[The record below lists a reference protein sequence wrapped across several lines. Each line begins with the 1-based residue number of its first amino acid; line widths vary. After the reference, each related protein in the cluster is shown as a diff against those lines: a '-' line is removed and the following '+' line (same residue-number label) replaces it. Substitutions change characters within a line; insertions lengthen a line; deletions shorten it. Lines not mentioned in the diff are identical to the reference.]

1 MRNLGFDEDVLSALE
16 LMTHDKNVPYMDYV
30 AKKKGNAIAKTV
42 KLADLS
48 HNSDLTRLDEIN
60 EAALNRVEKYKA
72 AIKLLS
78 EN

>member
-1 MRNLGFDEDVLSALE
+1 M
-16 LMTHDKNVPYMDYV
+16 MTHDNNVPYIDCV
-30 AKKKGNAIAKTV
+30 AKIKGNAIAKTV

>member
-1 MRNLGFDEDVLSALE
+1 MEFE
-16 LMTHDKNVPYMDYV
+16 
-30 AKKKGNAIAKTV
+30 